1 MHLPSN
7 VVAKCGPADMSP
19 STASAPLG
27 SPYTGDR
34 RRNPLLDSALAEGRT
49 AAGGGAAC
57 LPCLSVQQNPDMEVD
72 ENGTLDLSMNKPR
85 PRESCCPV
93 LTPLEPMSPQQ
104 QAVMGSRCFQLGEDD
119 CWELPVDYTKM
130 KPRRADGGD
139 TTEVPVRPP
148 HLPAGSGRGA
158 GRLWAPSL

>member
-1 MHLPSN
+1 
-7 VVAKCGPADMSP
+7 
-19 STASAPLG
+19 
-27 SPYTGDR
+27 
-34 RRNPLLDSALAEGRT
+34 
-49 AAGGGAAC
+49 
-57 LPCLSVQQNPDMEVD
+57 MEVD

-139 TTEVPVRPP
+139 ASEVPVRAP
-148 HLPAGSGRGA
+148 HPPAGSGRGM
-158 GRLWAPSL
+158 GRGWARLVWPRGLGPTAHSADRSPTGRNKPHALFNAESYFLTSVLCCKRFL